1 MLIDK
6 IKDFADVSEG
16 KLRKIVDCLEEEHF
30 EKGDT
35 IIKQGEVGDNF
46 FIIKSG
52 NVKISINVP
61 VSPDHPDGQQEV
73 ARKSAG
79 EFFGEKALISEDKR
93 SANVYAVDGPVLC
106 LTLDRI
112 AFTNLIGTL
121 DNLKKDDEVAVD
133 NSGPERVIPDYIK
146 DSTIKDVKIIKPLGA
161 GGFGLVKLVT

>member
-1 MLIDK
+1 M
-6 IKDFADVSEG
+6 
-16 KLRKIVDCLEEEHF
+16 RKIVDCLEEENF
-30 EKGDT
+30 EENDT

-52 NVKISINVP
+52 NVKITIN
-61 VSPDHPDGQQEV
+61 SGDGEPKEV

-93 SANVYAVDGPVLC
+93 SANVIAVDGPVLC

-121 DNLKKDDEVAVD
+121 DNLKKDEEVAVD

-146 DSTIKDVKIIKPLGA
+146 DSTFKDVKIIKPLGA